1 MKVSVQRGRNGE
13 QGKMN
18 MFSLFYLDVISMTA
32 KLYSDLFPQTDGA
45 LLSQTHASDTHRSC

>member
-1 MKVSVQRGRNGE
+1 MKVGVQRGRNGE

-45 LLSQTHASDTHRSC
+45 LLSQTHTSDTH